1 MVSIITPCH
10 NSARFISETIM
21 SVLKQ
26 TYQDFELIIVDDCST
41 DDSLLVIQPFLNSNS
56 NIILVPLKENVGAAE
71 ARNVALRLAMGRY
84 IAFIDSDDIWEPT
97 KLERQL
103 NFMVS
108 NNYSFTFTSYRVI
121 DENGILTNRKITA
134 PRKIS
139 YSGYLKN
146 TIIGCLTVVVDKQ
159 QIGYFEMPNI
169 RSSHDM
175 ALWLLILK
183 RGYNA
188 YGLDETLGYY
198 RIVGNSNSAKKGRA
212 AFDVWA
218 SYRRFEGLSFCYS
231 LYCFLG
237 YAFNAIKKRVI

>member
-169 RSSHDM
+169 RSSHVF
-175 ALWLLILK
+175 LQKLLLGHKFKHLLVKELHIFFVEK
-183 RGYNA
+183 YN
-188 YGLDETLGYY
+188 LPISRSLG
-198 RIVGNSNSAKKGRA
+198 
-212 AFDVWA
+212 
-218 SYRRFEGLSFCYS
+218 
-231 LYCFLG
+231 
-237 YAFNAIKKRVI
+237 